1 MQVSKLSI
9 DSSGRVTGTC
19 PNGKPVIHNNPFPCI
34 NGTSGGMGPRSAI
47 RGMIDHTMVG
57 NLPGTQQV
65 FNRPGFEASAH
76 FLVDQGGQLVQMG
89 PFGPGRWK
97 AWAEAAGNFSWF
109 SVESADAG
117 DPNNAYTLLQL
128 WALAQLLE
136 LSSRPSVGN
145 FPMQITNSTGGLGL
159 GVHNMGGAAWGGH
172 SCPDEPPHHVRS
184 NQRGQIIDFARQLRG
199 GGPGHQP
206 PPPKPFK
213 LWTSEGMLPLAAL
226 ASNLRTSTPV
236 MIAMTAEH
244 SAHAQFGGQMT
255 EYLSAVF
262 AADHADMGPGLVW
275 HYPKGR
281 ADLEWTTSP
290 GNQPLSALAEQLGTT
305 VPVML
310 QMTAER
316 SPDGAFQGAVAHYV
330 TEVMA
335 RSQIH
340 VPHGTILA
348 YP

>member
-1 MQVSKLSI
+1 MNVSKLSI
-9 DSSGRVTGTC
+9 DGNGRVTGIC
-19 PNGKPVIHNNPFPCI
+19 PNGRQVIHNQPYPCV
-34 NGTSGGMGPRSAI
+34 NGSSGGMGPRSAI
-47 RGMIDHTMVG
+47 RGMVDHTMVG
-57 NLPGTQQV
+57 NSPGTQQV
-65 FNRPGFEASAH
+65 FNRSGFDASAH
-76 FLVDQGGQLVQMG
+76 WLNDQEGQLVQMG
-89 PFGPGRWK
+89 PFGPGMWK

-109 SVESADAG
+109 SAESADG
-117 DPNNAYTLLQL
+117 GNPNNPYTLSQL

-136 LSSRPSVGN
+136 LASRPAVGN

-159 GVHNMGGAAWGGH
+159 GVHNMGGSAWGGH
-172 SCPDEPPHHVRS
+172 SCPDMPPRHVRS
-184 NQRGQIIDFARQLRG
+184 NQRGQIIDFAKQLRG
-199 GGPGHQP
+199 SGPGHKP
-206 PPPKPFK
+206 PAPKPFK
-213 LWTSEGMLPLAAL
+213 LWTAEGMLPLAAL
-226 ASNLRTSTPV
+226 ASNLHTSTPV

-244 SAHAQFGGQMT
+244 SDHAVFGAQMT

-262 AADHADMGPGLVW
+262 AADQADMGPGLVW

-281 ADLEWTTSP
+281 ADLEWTTNP
-290 GNQPLSALAEQLGTT
+290 GNQPLSGLAGQLGTS

-316 SPDGAFQGAVAHYV
+316 SPDGAFRGAVAQYV

-340 VPHGTILA
+340 VPHGTVLA